1 MWLEAPPDEENEPR
15 GYKPGLLTLLVTLL
29 LILAMLATLVWP
41 LLQNVRRHPP
51 TPTPGILQEASATI
65 LD

>member
-15 GYKPGLLTLLVTLL
+15 GYKPGLLTVLVTLL

-41 LLQNVRRHPP
+41 LLQNVRRHSP
-51 TPTPGILQEASATI
+51 TPTPGILQEA
-65 LD
+65 